1 MYTGLIPVLTVY
13 VYKDKVSSLILQ
25 FDKAPGRRRAASIST
40 LFHIHWKRVILDE
53 AHVIRNPKTALS
65 IGVCRLKCGK
75 DRYHMYVCTWF
86 FSCYTTLVCVL
97 YNYLQLFFIPPSSL
111 LLLSFSLSP
120 SFLVSSQFLS
130 LQPFFTFHS
139 LSFSLLPSSL
149 SFSSFLPP
157 LPFTD
162 HRWAV
167 TGTPIQNKLKDFYSL
182 IRFIRLAP
190 FDDFHVWRDTVEK
203 KR

>member
-1 MYTGLIPVLTVY
+1 MTKLLAGDGLLP
-13 VYKDKVSSLILQ
+13 S
-25 FDKAPGRRRAASIST
+25 PHCSIST
-40 LFHIHWKRVILDE
+40 GSGSFWM
-53 AHVIRNPKTALS
+53 
-65 IGVCRLKCGK
+65 RLMSSATQRLPSPLGSADSSVVRMGTIC
-75 DRYHMYVCTWF
+75 MYVCTWF